1 MSKGA
6 RQRKARQASIK
17 VAQQRIENP
26 GVRKAM
32 NKEINSQLALAH
44 DRFFQDERAVI
55 LWTLHQIFGFGAKR
69 LRQYYDAYTPAC
81 EELRDHYE
89 MSDSDMPFIA
99 TEKLKAIGV
108 DLREWDSEG

>member
-1 MSKGA
+1 MGKGS
-6 RQRKARQASIK
+6 RQRKARQAGK
-17 VAQQRIENP
+17 KDAQKQINAP
-26 GVRKAM
+26 AARKAM
-32 NKEINSQLALAH
+32 NKEINNQLALAH

-55 LWTLHQIFGFGAKR
+55 LWTLHKIFGFGAKR
-69 LRQYYDAYTPAC
+69 LRKYYDAYTPAC

>member
-1 MSKGA
+1 
-6 RQRKARQASIK
+6 
-17 VAQQRIENP
+17 
-26 GVRKAM
+26 M
-32 NKEINSQLALAH
+32 NKEINNQLVRAH

-81 EELRDHYE
+81 EELRNYYE

-99 TEKLKAIGV
+99 TEKLKAVGV
-108 DLREWDSEG
+108 NLQEWDSEG